1 MDAGKESASAM
12 AAGAGVAS
20 AMELDLSRGGVVPSF
35 DFAFDSAT
43 FSDRVLRIEIG
54 TVSPAPGSGGGS
66 AADQERRREE
76 EGEKEQSVDSSS
88 MMVGRPLLREK
99 NMHINSAILASRS
112 PFFLKFF
119 SNGMK
124 ESDQTNP
131 TIRITD
137 SEENA
142 FMELLSYMYSGK
154 LTIAEPTRLLDILMA
169 ADKFEVLSCMRH
181 CSQLLISLPMTTES
195 ALIYIDHPCSV
206 SVVNEVRPFIDA
218 AKEFLANKYKDFY
231 EFKSELMNIS
241 LAGIKAIFSSTDVQ
255 VETEDDIYYFMLD
268 WARARYVELEERR
281 KILSSRLLP
290 LVRFSHMTCVTL
302 QEILAST
309 DNDIDRE
316 QVTHRI
322 AEALL
327 PKAYPK
333 QMEGAL
339 AAEVTTCSRFAERA
353 YEYKPVKLIAFDQPC
368 PQIIVYLDL
377 TREECS
383 KLFPSGRICPHPF
396 RLLGWGFYLM
406 ATCEMDEQSKLCSFG
421 LWLGVAKNMKGSSCF
436 EVDYEFAARKRS
448 SGQFV
453 RKLEGKISI
462 ADETH
467 GCSDLFGIPWSTF
480 IANDNLFINGVLHL
494 RADLTVLLGQPKLQ
508 A

>member
-137 SEENA
+137 SGKENA

-154 LTIAEPTRLLDILMA
+154 LTIAEPTRLLGILMA

-206 SVVNEVRPFIDA
+206 SVVNEVWPFIDA

-290 LVRFSHMTCVTL
+290 L
-302 QEILAST
+302 EILAST

-339 AAEVTTCSRFAERA
+339 AAE
-353 YEYKPVKLIAFDQPC
+353 
-368 PQIIVYLDL
+368 IIVYLDL

>member
-1 MDAGKESASAM
+1 MDTGEESAT
-12 AAGAGVAS
+12 AAGAGAAV
-20 AMELDLSRGGVVPSF
+20 AMELDFSRGGVVPSF

-43 FSDRVLRIEIG
+43 FSDRVLRIEIVG
-54 TVSPAPGSGGGS
+54 GGPAPGSCGGS
-66 AADQERRREE
+66 SANQERRREE
-76 EGEKEQSVDSSS
+76 QGEKEQSVDSSS
-88 MMVGRPLLREK
+88 MMVGTPVLREK
-99 NMHINSAILASRS
+99 NIHINSAILASRS

-154 LTIAEPTRLLDILMA
+154 LTTAEPTRLLDILMA

-195 ALIYIDHPCSV
+195 ALLYIDHPCSV
-206 SVVNEVRPFIDA
+206 SMVNEVRPLIDA
-218 AKEFLANKYKDFY
+218 SKEFLANK
-231 EFKSELMNIS
+231 FKSELMNIS
-241 LAGIKAIFSSTDVQ
+241 LAGIEAIFSSTDIQ
-255 VETEDDIYYFMLD
+255 VETEDDVYYFMLD

-290 LVRFSHMTCVTL
+290 L
-302 QEILAST
+302 EILAST

-333 QMEGAL
+333 QLEGAL
-339 AAEVTTCSRFAERA
+339 AAE
-353 YEYKPVKLIAFDQPC
+353 
-368 PQIIVYLDL
+368 IIVYLDL
-377 TREECS
+377 TRDECS
-383 KLFPSGRICPHPF
+383 QLFPSGRICPHPF

-436 EVDYEFAARKRS
+436 MVDYEFAARKRS
-448 SGQFV
+448 SGKFV
-453 RKLEGKISI
+453 RKLEGKISTT
-462 ADETH
+462 DETH

-494 RADLTVLLGQPKLQ
+494 RADLRVLLGQPKLQ

>member
-1 MDAGKESASAM
+1 
-12 AAGAGVAS
+12 
-20 AMELDLSRGGVVPSF
+20 
-35 DFAFDSAT
+35 
-43 FSDRVLRIEIG
+43 
-54 TVSPAPGSGGGS
+54 
-66 AADQERRREE
+66 
-76 EGEKEQSVDSSS
+76 
-88 MMVGRPLLREK
+88 
-99 NMHINSAILASRS
+99 
-112 PFFLKFF
+112 
-119 SNGMK
+119 
-124 ESDQTNP
+124 
-131 TIRITD
+131 
-137 SEENA
+137 
-142 FMELLSYMYSGK
+142 
-154 LTIAEPTRLLDILMA
+154 
-169 ADKFEVLSCMRH
+169 
-181 CSQLLISLPMTTES
+181 
-195 ALIYIDHPCSV
+195 
-206 SVVNEVRPFIDA
+206 
-218 AKEFLANKYKDFY
+218 
-231 EFKSELMNIS
+231 MNIS

-339 AAEVTTCSRFAERA
+339 AAE
-353 YEYKPVKLIAFDQPC
+353 
-368 PQIIVYLDL
+368 IIVYLDL

-494 RADLTVLLGQPKLQ
+494 RADLRVLLGQPKLQ